1 MDTRN
6 MTKAK
11 RGDLIDS
18 LIDLKNE
25 NDLSKS

>member
-18 LIDLKNE
+18 LIDLKNKD
-25 NDLSKS
+25 DLSKS